1 MDIISICRKYD
12 YKNNRAKGI
21 LWTMANNI
29 DGAVKKQTSDLS
41 QASIL
46 QHFSVSGAG
55 FNTKVQIIDD
65 NVDVNFVIADE

>member
-1 MDIISICRKYD
+1 MYEKSYVVSYEIRRIE
-12 YKNNRAKGI
+12 KNYI
-21 LWTMANNI
+21 HLDANNI
-29 DGAVKKQTSDLS
+29 EGAVKKQTSDLS